1 MLGAYYFQNVASS
14 SIFASQKSFH
24 SEAYHVMDEWREC
37 LGRRNEAGSFI
48 QDTEM
53 DDASTLLTKALNFQA
68 RHKKKKKG
76 RLEATDAAG
85 INIKNNPRMCLYGIS
100 GCVA

>member
-1 MLGAYYFQNVASS
+1 MDVLGIYYIQNIASS
-14 SIFASQKSFH
+14 SIFASQKSFY

-68 RHKKKKKG
+68 RHPKN
-76 RLEATDAAG
+76 RSAG
-85 INIKNNPRMCLYGIS
+85 GYRCWVYKY
-100 GCVA
+100 